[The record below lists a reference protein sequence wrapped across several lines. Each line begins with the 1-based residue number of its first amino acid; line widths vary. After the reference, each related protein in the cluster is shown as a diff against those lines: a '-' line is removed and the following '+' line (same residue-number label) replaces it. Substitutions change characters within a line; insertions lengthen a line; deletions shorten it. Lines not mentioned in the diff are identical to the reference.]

1 MVILL
6 FFKIINK
13 TCKMNNVMCKKT
25 KIILVKIMFFA
36 HFTITVNSAS
46 LPCLLAFFLY
56 IGISWPKLPSPLS
69 PATITSAV
77 SPNMGVPRFTRPKTP
92 ATDSPSPYLYVANC
106 GPAVGL
112 SYDTIASV
120 FNTFG
125 QVKGIY
131 AADESGTRVIVSY
144 SEANSAQQALTALN
158 GKSCADLGGRSLHI
172 RYSVIQPNCEAE
184 SQQVNEHI
192 PVSLLDSEVN
202 IPGLYL
208 VHDFLSPQEEKV
220 SNVSAF

>member
-1 MVILL
+1 
-6 FFKIINK
+6 
-13 TCKMNNVMCKKT
+13 
-25 KIILVKIMFFA
+25 
-36 HFTITVNSAS
+36 
-46 LPCLLAFFLY
+46 
-56 IGISWPKLPSPLS
+56 
-69 PATITSAV
+69 
-77 SPNMGVPRFTRPKTP
+77 
-92 ATDSPSPYLYVANC
+92 
-106 GPAVGL
+106 
-112 SYDTIASV
+112 V

-125 QVKGIY
+125 EVKGIY

-158 GKSCADLGGRSLHI
+158 RKSCADLGGRSLHI